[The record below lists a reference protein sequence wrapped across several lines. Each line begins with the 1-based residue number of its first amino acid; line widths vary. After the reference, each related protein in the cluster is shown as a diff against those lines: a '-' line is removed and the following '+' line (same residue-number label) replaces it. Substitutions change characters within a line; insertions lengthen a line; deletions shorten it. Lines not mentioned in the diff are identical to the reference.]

1 MIGKHNSRFLSALF
15 GGAPLSCAALIAAVA
30 ISSAAHQARALPV
43 TFTNINV
50 SGSNASRINIMGAAQ
65 LSGSTLTEGPQ
76 FAPGGLNGNGSE
88 STLYNQTATNTPS
101 NMVTNLG
108 LFSVGF
114 PGGGIANAANTTGL
128 LGNNLALAPGVG
140 GRSGTAAGDYGEV
153 FTSPQ
158 DIVVPPIDISSLN
171 IPGITSLNL
180 GTSSAINLNVALR
193 GFALDFNSSLLGM
206 SGGGSYPAHFDA
218 SQVGVLVSGTAD
230 MSLTATLKQD
240 NLTDWL
246 ATGAALI
253 ALQSALSGQGISI
266 TETGSL
272 LGLSY
277 QVGFGFTTPLP
288 STAAANNNA
297 GLGTVDHV
305 GSNLRLTLPVNFN
318 LAPSLPAPLNSLLTA
333 NFAMNG
339 QLIGQ
344 TPFQTVPE
352 PSSIALALTGLASV
366 IGLAWRRRT
375 RAR

>member
-1 MIGKHNSRFLSALF
+1 MLT
-15 GGAPLSCAALIAAVA
+15 
-30 ISSAAHQARALPV
+30 AAHHVRALPL

-50 SGSNASRINIMGAAQ
+50 SSGNASRINIMGTAQ
-65 LSGSTLTEGPQ
+65 LSGTTLNEGPQ
-76 FAPGGLNGNGSE
+76 YAPGGFNGNGSE
-88 STLYNQTATNTPS
+88 STLYNQTASNTPS

-108 LFSVGF
+108 LFSIGF
-114 PGGGIANAANTTGL
+114 PGGGIANAANTVGL

-140 GRSGTAAGDYGEV
+140 GASGTAPGDYGEV

-158 DIVVPPIDISSLN
+158 DIVIPPIDISSLN

-180 GTSSAINLNVALR
+180 GTLSAINLNVALR
-193 GFALDFNSSLLGM
+193 SFVLDFNSGTLPL
-206 SGGGSYPAHFDA
+206 SGGGYPSHFDA
-218 SQVGVLVSGTAD
+218 SQVNALVSGTAD

-246 ATGAALI
+246 ATGAALV
-253 ALQSALSGQGISI
+253 ALKSALAGQGVNI
-266 TETGSL
+266 TETGNL

-277 QVGFGFTTPLP
+277 QVGFGFSTPLP
-288 STAAANNNA
+288 NTAAANNNA

-318 LAPSLPAPLNSLLTA
+318 ISAATLPAPLNTLITA
-333 NFAMNG
+333 NFAMSG

-344 TPFQTVPE
+344 TPFQVVPE

-366 IGLAWRRRT
+366 IGLACRRSRM
-375 RAR
+375 AP